1 MSKFDIKNRDPMKI
15 RLKRMYY
22 KDTYTIGALQVQ
34 SEDNPKMMV
43 YFCDTL
49 EPRWRDLT
57 KEKKVA
63 GKTAIPSGTYKVEF
77 RYSTKF
83 GKMMPYLCDVPYFEG
98 IMIHMGNVPSDTR
111 GCILVGKAVRP
122 QNKNT
127 DFENPTSEATVIGRL
142 TDSRITFNRL
152 YELIR
157 EAMKRGERVEVLV
170 TN

>member
-1 MSKFDIKNRDPMKI
+1 
-15 RLKRMYY
+15 
-22 KDTYTIGALQVQ
+22 
-34 SEDNPKMMV
+34 
-43 YFCDTL
+43 
-49 EPRWRDLT
+49 
-57 KEKKVA
+57 
-63 GKTAIPSGTYKVEF
+63 
-77 RYSTKF
+77 
-83 GKMMPYLCDVPYFEG
+83 MPYLCDVPYFEG

-157 EAMKRGERVEVLV
+157 EAMKKGEKVEVV
-170 TN
+170 VSN

>member
-1 MSKFDIKNRDPMKI
+1 MKM

-34 SEDNPKMMV
+34 SEDTMV

-63 GKTAIPSGTYKVEF
+63 GKTAIPSGTYRIEF
-77 RYSTKF
+77 QYSTKF
-83 GKMMPYLCDVPYFEG
+83 EKMMPYLCDVPLFKG

-122 QNKNT
+122 QNEDT

-142 TDSRITFNRL
+142 TDSRITFNKL
-152 YELIR
+152 YEMIR
-157 EAMKRGERVEVLV
+157 EAMKRGEEVEVEV
-170 TN
+170 N

>member
-1 MSKFDIKNRDPMKI
+1 MSKFDKKNRDPMKM

-34 SEDNPKMMV
+34 SEDTMV

-63 GKTAIPSGTYKVEF
+63 GKTAIPSGTYRIEF
-77 RYSTKF
+77 QYSTKF
-83 GKMMPYLCDVPYFEG
+83 EKMMPYLCDVPLFKG

-122 QNKNT
+122 QNEDT

-142 TDSRITFNRL
+142 TDSRITFNKL
-152 YELIR
+152 YEMIR
-157 EAMKRGERVEVLV
+157 EAMKRGEEVEVEV
-170 TN
+170 N

>member
-1 MSKFDIKNRDPMKI
+1 MKI

-34 SEDNPKMMV
+34 SEDNPNVMV

-63 GKTAIPSGTYKVEF
+63 GKTAIPSGTYKIEL
-77 RYSTKF
+77 RYSKKF
-83 GKMMPYLCDVPYFEG
+83 GKMMPYLCDVPFFKE

-122 QNKNT
+122 QNEDT
-127 DFENPTSEATVIGRL
+127 DFENPTSRATVIGRL

-152 YELIR
+152 YEIIK
-157 EAMKRGERVEVLV
+157 EAMRKGDEVWVKV
-170 TN
+170 T

>member
-1 MSKFDIKNRDPMKI
+1 MKM

-34 SEDNPKMMV
+34 SEDNPNVMV

-63 GKTAIPSGTYKVEF
+63 GKTAIPSGTYRIEL

-83 GKMMPYLCDVPYFEG
+83 GKMMPYLCDVPFFEG

-122 QNKNT
+122 RKPEEE
-127 DFENPTSEATVIGRL
+127 DPTGKATVIGKL
-142 TDSRITFNRL
+142 SDSRITFNKL

-157 EAMKRGERVEVLV
+157 EAMKKREGVEIVV
-170 TN
+170 A

>member
-1 MSKFDIKNRDPMKI
+1 MKI

-34 SEDNPKMMV
+34 SEDNPNVMV

-63 GKTAIPSGTYKVEF
+63 GKTAIPSGTYKIEL
-77 RYSTKF
+77 RYSKKF
-83 GKMMPYLCDVPYFEG
+83 EKMMPYLCDVPFFEG
-98 IMIHMGNVPSDTR
+98 IMIHIGNVPSDTR

-122 QNKNT
+122 RKPEE
-127 DFENPTSEATVIGRL
+127 ENPTGEATVIGRL

-157 EAMKRGERVEVLV
+157 EAVRKGEEVEVKV
-170 TN
+170 A